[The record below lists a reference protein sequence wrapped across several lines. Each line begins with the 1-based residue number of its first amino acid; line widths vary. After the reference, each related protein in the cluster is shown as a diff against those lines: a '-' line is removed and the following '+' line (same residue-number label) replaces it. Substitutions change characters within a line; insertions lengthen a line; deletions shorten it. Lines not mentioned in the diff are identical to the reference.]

1 MPQSNTVNIESNHQ
15 LSAQAQRTLER
26 VFSVFVLENG
36 EEVPLT
42 AIPVEVVEYSY
53 YEQTF
58 TFPRHTTLVCR
69 PQGTRSKARAAR
81 MATRQQEAVRGL
93 ATHASNP
100 CPRGPGRH
108 R

>member
-1 MPQSNTVNIESNHQ
+1 MKQDLKH
-15 LSAQAQRTLER
+15 LA
-26 VFSVFVLENG
+26 VFVLKDG
-36 EEVPLT
+36 KEVPLT
-42 AIPVEVVEYSY
+42 APPAEVAEYRIELSPGY
-53 YEQTF
+53 AQTF
-58 TFPRHTTLVCR
+58 TVPQDATLVCR